1 MERRG
6 LDLVRRLREENDSFM
21 MSSKP
26 KVFKKGGKQRYG
38 KGFSGEELKK
48 AGLSFKEALRLGIP
62 IDSKRRTAHEENVE
76 AIKSFLGSMK
86 AKAKR
91 KGKSKS

>member
-1 MERRG
+1 MT
-6 LDLVRRLREENDSFM
+6 V
-21 MSSKP
+21 KP
-26 KVFKKGGKQRYG
+26 RVFKKGGKARCG

-48 AGLSFKEALRLGIP
+48 AGLSFKDALRLGIP

-76 AIKSFLGSMK
+76 AIETFLESTK

-91 KGKSKS
+91 KRKSKSQNAS